1 MELVLCPWTL
11 TGGAFG
17 SVKITVIFVLHK
29 IHTTNSTVKFVLHQI
44 VSVQVILFVTRDT
57 PHCLR
62 KENKGNVQNLS
73 CKLFA
78 FTFSYLRTFL

>member
-11 TGGAFG
+11 TGGALG

-29 IHTTNSTVKFVLHQI
+29 IHKPNSTLEFAFHKV
-44 VSVQVILFVTRDT
+44 VSVQVLLFVTRDT
-57 PHCLR
+57 PHSLR

-73 CKLFA
+73 CIIFVS
-78 FTFSYLRTFL
+78 TFGY

>member
-17 SVKITVIFVLHK
+17 SVKITVFFVLHK

-57 PHCLR
+57 PHCLM
-62 KENKGNVQNLS
+62 KKNKGNVQNLS
-73 CKLFA
+73 CIIFV
-78 FTFSYLRTFL
+78 FTFSYLQTFL